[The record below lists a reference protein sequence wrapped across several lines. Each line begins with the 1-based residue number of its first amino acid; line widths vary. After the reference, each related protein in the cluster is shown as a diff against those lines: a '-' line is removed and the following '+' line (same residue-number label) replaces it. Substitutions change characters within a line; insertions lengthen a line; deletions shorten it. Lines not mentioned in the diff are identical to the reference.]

1 MKKLLLFV
9 VSMFLCIAAFAGQK
23 KLSNGEVVFWEN
35 QTSVIEYNSYRVEVS
50 LTGKCDF
57 NVWGEVSLGG
67 QSKSFMIRAG
77 ETKANVDF
85 ENLDNGRRYSI
96 SVTVK
101 N

>member
-1 MKKLLLFV
+1 MKKLLIFV
-9 VSMFLCIAAFAGQK
+9 LSMSLCIAAFAGQK

-35 QTSVIEYNSYRVEVS
+35 QTSVIEYNSYRVEVI

-67 QSKSFMIRAG
+67 QSKPFMIRAG

-85 ENLDNGRRYSI
+85 EKLDNGRRYSI